1 MTAGLA
7 IMRLAG
13 GAILSA
19 LLAVAAA
26 AEPCALAA
34 GPSHAVVRALDG
46 ETLLLDD
53 GQEVRLIGA
62 LAPQPDVLGAD
73 PADWPPAREALEALQ
88 RLIHDR
94 TVTLRFEGRR
104 RDRYGRTLA
113 QVFVSDGGSGDLW
126 LQERLLREGHARAY
140 TLPGNT
146 ACLGALLEAEA
157 QARALERGLWR
168 RDIYRV
174 RTADDV
180 DGLLKA
186 VGRFVLV
193 EGRVVGVTRAQTT
206 TYINFGADWRRDFT
220 ASLATSTVTR
230 NADGATRVEALSGK
244 RVRVRG
250 WIERRNGPMIV
261 LGSLDEIELLDAVAE
276 SSQR

>member
-1 MTAGLA
+1 MNAGLA
-7 IMRLAG
+7 VMRLAG

-26 AEPCALAA
+26 AEPCTLAA

-62 LAPQPDVLGAD
+62 LAPKPDVLGAD
-73 PADWPPAREALEALQ
+73 AADWPPAREALDALQ

-94 TVTLRFEGRR
+94 TVMLRFEGRR

-113 QVFVSDGGSGDLW
+113 QVFVSDGGGDFW
-126 LQERLLREGHARAY
+126 LQERLLLEGYARAY

-146 ACLGALLEAEA
+146 ACLGTLLEAEA
-157 QARALERGLWR
+157 QARAVERGLWR
-168 RDIYRV
+168 RDTYRV

-193 EGRVVGVTRAQTT
+193 EGRVAGVTRAQTT

-230 NADGATRVEALSGK
+230 SADGATRVDALSGK

-261 LGSLDEIELLDAVAE
+261 LGSLDEIELLDKANSAP
-276 SSQR
+276 QP